1 MSRWPTISDDVIELF
16 ASGVDVYIATRSK
29 DLVPESALGMGIRVH
44 EGRHTATVYV
54 PNVALE
60 RTLKNLEEPSAPVAL
75 MFCHPPTNRSVQLKG
90 HFLGLRPSTESDR
103 EIQQIFR
110 SAMITSFA
118 QIGVP
123 RALTRG
129 LPWWP
134 STAIDVEVEQVFK
147 QTPGPDAG
155 ELLRNSTLHA
165 QGARPRG

>member
-1 MSRWPTISDDVIELF
+1 MSRSPTISDDVMELF
-16 ASGVDVYIATRSK
+16 ASGVGVYIATRSA

-44 EGRHTATVYV
+44 ADRRTATVYV
-54 PNVALE
+54 PDVSLE
-60 RTLKNLEEPSAPVAL
+60 RTLANLREPGAPVAL

-90 HFLGLRPSTESDR
+90 HFRSMRPSTEADR

-110 SAMITSFA
+110 SALITSFA

-134 STAIDVEVEQVFK
+134 STATEVEVLQVFK
-147 QTPGPDAG
+147 HTPGPDAG
-155 ELLRNSTLHA
+155 ELLRTSALSIPH
-165 QGARPRG
+165 G

>member
-1 MSRWPTISDDVIELF
+1 MSSWPTISDDVMELF

-44 EGRHTATVYV
+44 ADRRTATVYV
-54 PNVALE
+54 PDVSLA
-60 RTLKNLEEPSAPVAL
+60 RTLANLQEPSAPVAL

-90 HFLGLRPSTESDR
+90 HLLGLRPSTDSDR

-110 SAMITSFA
+110 SALVASFA
-118 QIGVP
+118 QIGIP

-155 ELLRNSTLHA
+155 ELLRNSTLAVIGPSHH
-165 QGARPRG
+165 G

>member
-1 MSRWPTISDDVIELF
+1 MSSWPTISDDVLELL
-16 ASGVDVYIATRSK
+16 ASGVDVYIATRSN
-29 DLVPESALGMGIRVH
+29 DLLPESALGMGIRVH
-44 EGRHTATVYV
+44 ADRRTATVYV
-54 PNVALE
+54 PNVAIE
-60 RTLKNLEEPSAPVAL
+60 RTLANLQEPSTPVAL

-90 HFLGLRPSTESDR
+90 SFLASRPSTESDR

-134 STAIDVEVEQVFK
+134 STAIDVEVSQVFK

-155 ELLRNSTLHA
+155 ELLRNSTLHV
-165 QGARPRG
+165 QGHGSHG

>member
-16 ASGVDVYIATRSK
+16 ASGVDVYVATRSR
-29 DLVPESALGMGIRVH
+29 DLVPESVLGMGIRVH
-44 EGRHTATVYV
+44 DDRRTATAYV
-54 PNVALE
+54 PTVAMA
-60 RTLKNLEEPSAPVAL
+60 RTLANLQEPGAPVAL

-90 HFLGLRPSTESDR
+90 HFVALRPATEGDQA
-103 EIQQIFR
+103 IIQIFR
-110 SAMITSFA
+110 SALITSFA

-134 STAIDVEVEQVFK
+134 STAIDVDVEQVFK

-155 ELLRNSTLHA
+155 ELLRNSALLVPH
-165 QGARPRG
+165 G